1 MPKIYVI
8 PTPIGNLK
16 DITLRAI
23 ETLNKVKLV
32 YAEDTRKTKVRE
44 NLSLLTLLVKYAF
57 QSELNKNIGG
67 NSLASYGDIL
77 TDATDFT
84 TIDMKDDLSAA

>member
-32 YAEDTRKTKVRE
+32 YAEDTRKTKV
-44 NLSLLTLLVKYAF
+44 
-57 QSELNKNIGG
+57 
-67 NSLASYGDIL
+67 IL
-77 TDATDFT
+77 
-84 TIDMKDDLSAA
+84 KK